1 MSRDKMKEKDHKE
14 TTIEENKEPV
24 TLDKNKI
31 DQVLDSFIREQEQA
45 KEREIK
51 RQESIEKQKRA
62 RKMARALSFAS
73 LALFVLIIIA
83 LNPSTQKYYKN
94 YKQSQIP
101 REEYLIEYNYSPG
114 MEILPMG
121 ENILLYDSN
130 NLRVLRKNGEEV
142 FDIPFN
148 IGSWDLASSDKNIY
162 LLDKIENI
170 LYFIDESGSFISKA
184 ELNNIPHRLYSGK
197 SGNLALHYK
206 SESGVEGVSIF
217 DKSGK
222 ALADT
227 TYPKTT
233 ITMVYVGDD
242 NRVTVH
248 GMHRTASVMENSVY
262 RYSDKGNLIFSKAY
276 EDVVFIRQYEDKSS
290 IAYVDV
296 NKVQFYNKNINE
308 DENAVSSIIP
318 SKLMA
323 FDPDD
328 SLLYLLDKRHRLR
341 ILDMQGNLVKER
353 HFQTEYENLIIYKGE
368 MLLVG
373 DDFIRTSFRDI
384 KMNKNIEDL
393 FILGDYLVIATK
405 GELKLINKLD

>member
-1 MSRDKMKEKDHKE
+1 MKETDKKD
-14 TTIEENKEPV
+14 TTIEQSSEPV
-24 TLDKNKI
+24 SLDKSKI
-31 DQVLDSFIREQEQA
+31 DQVLDSFIKEQEQA

-51 RQESIEKQKRA
+51 RQQSIEKQKRA
-62 RKMARALSFAS
+62 RKMAKALTFAG
-73 LALFVLIIIA
+73 LALFVIILIAI
-83 LNPSTQKYYKN
+83 NPNTQKYYKN

-142 FDIPFN
+142 FDVPFN
-148 IGSWDLASSDKNIY
+148 IGSWDLESSDKNIY
-162 LLDKIENI
+162 LLDKIDNI

-184 ELNNIPHRLYSGK
+184 ELSNIPHRLYCGK
-197 SGNLALHYK
+197 NGNLALHYK
-206 SESGVEGVSIF
+206 SESGVEGVQIF

-222 ALADT
+222 ELSDV

-248 GMHRTASVMENSVY
+248 GMHRIANVMENSVY

-276 EDVVFIRQYEDKSS
+276 EDVVFIRQYEDKSA

-296 NKVQFYNKNINE
+296 NEVQFYNKNINE

-323 FDPDD
+323 FDEDEA
-328 SLLYLLDKRHRLR
+328 LLYLLDKRNRLR
-341 ILDMQGNLVKER
+341 ILDMQGNLVQER

-373 DDFIRTSFRDI
+373 DDFIRTSSRDI